1 MVNVF
6 IEAKVWDEMSS
17 TEIIDSI
24 DIAVRVLK
32 DKEIESMNDV
42 RKLLLVISD
51 IAEMLS
57 EMATI
62 KEMP

>member
-1 MVNVF
+1 MF
-6 IEAKVWDEMSS
+6 IEAKVWDKMSA

-32 DKEIESMNDV
+32 DKEIESVNDV
-42 RKLLLVISD
+42 RKLLLIISD

>member
-1 MVNVF
+1 MF

-32 DKEIESMNDV
+32 DKEIESVNDV

-51 IAEMLS
+51 IAEILS

>member
-1 MVNVF
+1 M
-6 IEAKVWDEMSS
+6 IEAKVWRGMNA
-17 TEIIDSI
+17 TEIVDSI
-24 DIAVRVLK
+24 DVAVRVLK
-32 DKEIESMNDV
+32 GKGVETIYDV
-42 RKLLLVISD
+42 RKLLLIISD

>member
-1 MVNVF
+1 MF
-6 IEAKVWDEMSS
+6 IEAKVWDKMSA

-42 RKLLLVISD
+42 RKLLLIISD

>member
-1 MVNVF
+1 MINVF

-32 DKEIESMNDV
+32 DKEIESVNDV
-42 RKLLLVISD
+42 RKLLLIISD

>member
-1 MVNVF
+1 MINVF
-6 IEAKVWDEMSS
+6 IEAKVWDKMSA

-32 DKEIESMNDV
+32 DKEIESVNDV
-42 RKLLLVISD
+42 RKLLLIISD

>member
-1 MVNVF
+1 MINVF
-6 IEAKVWDEMSS
+6 IEAKVWDKMSA

-42 RKLLLVISD
+42 RKLLLIISD

>member
-1 MVNVF
+1 VF
-6 IEAKVWDEMSS
+6 IEAKVWDKMSA

-42 RKLLLVISD
+42 RKLLLIISD

>member
-1 MVNVF
+1 M
-6 IEAKVWDEMSS
+6 IEAKVWRGMSA
-17 TEIIDSI
+17 TEIVDSI
-24 DIAVRVLK
+24 DVAVRVLK
-32 DKEIESMNDV
+32 GKGVETIYDV
-42 RKLLLVISD
+42 RKLLLIVSD